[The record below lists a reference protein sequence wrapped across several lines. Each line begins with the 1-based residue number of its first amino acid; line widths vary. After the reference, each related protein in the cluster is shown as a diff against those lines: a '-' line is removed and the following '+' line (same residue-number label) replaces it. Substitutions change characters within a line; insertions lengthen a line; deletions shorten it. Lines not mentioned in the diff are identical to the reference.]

1 MANENNQ
8 PGVTDESL
16 LVIEISS
23 NGDGGTQTAGGTS
36 GQLVLD
42 DVEFSKSRDNTM
54 VHGIG
59 NRTPQGVQRGNITY
73 EVSASAHFNDSAA
86 ELARSLGP
94 TDVLTGK
101 LYFRKS
107 ETNSFNSHF
116 TALDWNDCAIEAT
129 DDGDIVMS
137 VTFDARIPSGDLA
150 GDDTIGSEENSGGG
164 TGDGVN
170 PN

>member
-1 MANENNQ
+1 MANQNNQ
-8 PGVTDESL
+8 PGITDESL

-23 NGDGGTQTAGGTS
+23 NGNSQKAGGTN

-42 DVEFSKSRDNTM
+42 DVEFGKSRDNTM

-86 ELARSLGP
+86 ELAKSLGP
-94 TDVLTGK
+94 TDVLTGE
-101 LYFRKS
+101 LYFRQ
-107 ETNSFNSHF
+107 EGADSFNTHF
-116 TALDWNDCAIEAT
+116 EALDWNDCAIEAS
-129 DDGDIVMS
+129 DDGDVVMS
-137 VTFDARIPSGDLA
+137 VTFDARIPTGSLA
-150 GDDTIGSEENSGGG
+150 GDDNIGGEENSD
-164 TGDGVN
+164 DGVN

>member
-1 MANENNQ
+1 MANQSNQ

-16 LVIEISS
+16 LVIEISD
-23 NGDGGTQTAGGTS
+23 GDGGTQTAGGTS

-86 ELARSLGP
+86 ELAKSLGP
-94 TDVLTGK
+94 TDELAGK
-101 LYFRKS
+101 LYFRKDD
-107 ETNSFNSHF
+107 TNSFSSHF
-116 TALDWNDCAIEAT
+116 TALDWNDCSIEAS

-137 VTFDARIPSGDLA
+137 VDFDARIPSGDLA
-150 GDDTIGSEENSGGG
+150 GDDSIGDENDN
-164 TGDGVN
+164 GDDDVSTN
-170 PN
+170 